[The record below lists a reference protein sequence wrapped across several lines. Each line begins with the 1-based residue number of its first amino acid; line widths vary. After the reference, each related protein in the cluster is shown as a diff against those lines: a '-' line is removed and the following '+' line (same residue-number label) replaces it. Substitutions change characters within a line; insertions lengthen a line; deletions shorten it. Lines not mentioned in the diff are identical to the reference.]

1 MSKLKGSVKFFNDAK
16 GCGFLKEEESGN
28 EYFVHITNVID
39 KIYENDQVSFDLAEG
54 KKGQVAVNVEV
65 IN

>member
-1 MSKLKGSVKFFNDAK
+1 MSKLKGSVKFFSDK
-16 GCGFLKEEESGN
+16 GFGFITEEESGT
-28 EYFVHITNVID
+28 EYFVHISNVID
-39 KIYENDQVSFDLAEG
+39 KIYENDQVKFDLAEG